1 MKTTVKARQFFTTLN
16 MTYYMQAFTVLAFAL
31 VVAFLISQNETP
43 PGDNNTWMTLVSFGL
58 VSGLVMAYFIFRFL
72 LRKIDKSL
80 PLQQK
85 MPRYARALL
94 TRSFLI
100 ELPGLLASISA
111 YMAGNLHFL
120 AVSLLIFIIFIILR
134 PSRNSVAM
142 DLELSTKE
150 RAMLD
155 NDEAIISEVN

>member
-1 MKTTVKARQFFTTLN
+1 MKTTVKAKQFFTTLN
-16 MTYYMQAFTVLAFAL
+16 LTYYMQAFTVLAFGV
-31 VVAFLISQNETP
+31 VVAFLITRNDTP
-43 PGDNNTWMTLVSFGL
+43 PGDNNTWVTIVSLGL
-58 VSGLVMAYFIFRFL
+58 ISGLGMAYFIFRFL
-72 LRKIDKSL
+72 LKKIDKSL

-111 YMAGNLHFL
+111 YIAGNLHFL
-120 AVSLLIFIIFIILR
+120 AVSLLIFVIFMILR
-134 PSRNSVAM
+134 PSRTSIAA
-142 DLELSTKE
+142 DLNLSPKE

-155 NDEAIISEVN
+155 DDEAVISQVN